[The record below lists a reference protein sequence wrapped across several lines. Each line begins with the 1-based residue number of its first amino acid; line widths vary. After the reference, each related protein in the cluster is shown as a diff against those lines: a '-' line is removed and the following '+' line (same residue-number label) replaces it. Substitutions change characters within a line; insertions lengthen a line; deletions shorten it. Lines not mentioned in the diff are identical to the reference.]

1 MAKKKISR
9 EDAVC
14 TIGYDGSA
22 ALVDRF
28 SRKSIGKLSFSEM
41 LEKGYYRAAAAS
53 AFYSDSEEEMK
64 QVASAYN
71 KASGSS
77 YQAEAIPRLFGV
89 AKVHA
94 PRILVL

>member
-1 MAKKKISR
+1 MAKRKISR

-14 TIGYDGSA
+14 TIGYDGKS

-28 SRKSIGKLSFSEM
+28 SRKAIGTLSFSEL

-53 AFYSDSEEEMK
+53 AFYSDSQEELRL
-64 QVASAYN
+64 VAEAYN

-77 YQAEAIPRLFGV
+77 YKVEAIARLFGV
-89 AKVHA
+89 AKVCA
-94 PRILVL
+94 PRLLVL